1 MIEHRFFIKSVT
13 DEVLEQ
19 IAHFAELREDKY
31 LLVSINDTTKHI
43 EQHSRLS
50 RQGCIHAVVL
60 EILRRMIANLL
71 QGKHHLQNKSLALE
85 KSLAVFSL
93 HALYDSHTF
102 VDGLLV

>member
-1 MIEHRFFIKSVT
+1 MIEHRFVIKSGT

-19 IAHFAELREDKY
+19 IAHLSELREDKY

-43 EQHSRLS
+43 EQQFCLS

-71 QGKHHLQNKSLALE
+71 QGKHHLQDKSLTLE

-93 HALYDSHTF
+93 NALYDSHTF
-102 VDGLLV
+102 VNGLLV